1 MIKQHCLDL
10 EEECKMLSYN
20 SHPPYS
26 IEEFKSSII
35 RHQQDVF
42 VKAVRGFENKIV
54 EELIRSI

>member
-1 MIKQHCLDL
+1 
-10 EEECKMLSYN
+10 MLSYN